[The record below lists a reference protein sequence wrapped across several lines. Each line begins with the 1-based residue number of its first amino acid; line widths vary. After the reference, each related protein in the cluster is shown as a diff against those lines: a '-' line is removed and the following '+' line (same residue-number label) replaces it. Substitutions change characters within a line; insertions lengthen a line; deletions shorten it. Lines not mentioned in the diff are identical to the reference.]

1 MGHDCS
7 DLHLSEKM
15 RVRIPAG
22 MFLVSSAA
30 LMYEISL
37 SRLLAI
43 ELWHHYAFLIISG
56 ALLGYGVAGA
66 FRLSWSQRIPPLLP
80 VLCFSLLLIP
90 IFLLSSHLPFDPALM
105 ALDTWHGGWM
115 LLIFLLLAVPFF
127 LAGLTLNLLLER
139 HAEHAHFLYAS
150 DLVGAACGCIG
161 FFLSAP
167 RLTEIEGLGVPAL
180 LAACSSLCLAS
191 GKKQNILALATL
203 LTLLCSSFWLGK
215 LELRISDYKDL
226 PLALRYPGSK
236 LLETQRDASVRI
248 DWLETPL
255 ARFAPGLSLEF
266 RGSLPDQLGL
276 TLDGDSL
283 TGMAPLIPD
292 SLGPYLRH
300 LPEWVLYFDQPPP
313 EKVLI
318 LKTIGG
324 QQALAAVEAGA
335 SSIMVQTP
343 FPLLTK
349 KLAESS
355 HFPQIELR
363 ATGARSLLAEAC
375 SEPCQMSEPRFDRIL
390 VSVESSAPLG
400 STGMDPLKTDPL
412 MSMEGIQAL
421 LDRLAP
427 GGWLAVHRFL
437 LPPPRGEMRLLATVI
452 EVMRLKGWQAEQKL
466 GVFRSLSTLMVLV
479 SREAWTPEDSKRFS
493 EFCLSRGFAPVYHP
507 GMLETE
513 RNTGIRLPVPVYT
526 QGVQELLADPPAF
539 HARTPFNLEP
549 VSDDRPYFDLFLN
562 WSRLHE
568 IRKNLDGK
576 WEGLVEAG
584 LLVPLLFA
592 AVSLSSL
599 LLIGIPV
606 LPHLRKLE
614 NAIPILLY
622 FASIGLAFMLVEIAL
637 LEKLTTFLGHPVYSF
652 ALVLGGLLTASGFGS
667 FLSRNRS
674 WSEMR
679 FYFLL
684 LLSGLFVCF
693 RFLPDLLRELSG
705 EGWALRLLW
714 SWLVVGT
721 IGLLMGIPFPAGL
734 KHFVVFR
741 KRTEERRN
749 RVALAWC
756 ANACASV
763 AGATGALWITQLS
776 GQSVLFLL
784 GVLAYGTAWLIIEF
798 LGS

>member
-1 MGHDCS
+1 
-7 DLHLSEKM
+7 M
-15 RVRIPAG
+15 RARIPAG

-66 FRLSWSQRIPPLLP
+66 FRLAWSQRISPLLP

-90 IFLLSSHLPFDPALM
+90 IFLLSSYLPFDPALM

-150 DLVGAACGCIG
+150 DLVGAACGCTG

-191 GKKQNILALATL
+191 GKKQNVLALTTL

-266 RGSLPDQLGL
+266 RGSLPEQLGL

-324 QQALAAVEAGA
+324 Q
-335 SSIMVQTP
+335 
-343 FPLLTK
+343 
-349 KLAESS
+349 
-355 HFPQIELR
+355 
-363 ATGARSLLAEAC
+363 
-375 SEPCQMSEPRFDRIL
+375 
-390 VSVESSAPLG
+390 
-400 STGMDPLKTDPL
+400 
-412 MSMEGIQAL
+412 
-421 LDRLAP
+421 
-427 GGWLAVHRFL
+427 
-437 LPPPRGEMRLLATVI
+437 
-452 EVMRLKGWQAEQKL
+452 
-466 GVFRSLSTLMVLV
+466 
-479 SREAWTPEDSKRFS
+479 
-493 EFCLSRGFAPVYHP
+493 
-507 GMLETE
+507 
-513 RNTGIRLPVPVYT
+513 
-526 QGVQELLADPPAF
+526 
-539 HARTPFNLEP
+539 
-549 VSDDRPYFDLFLN
+549 
-562 WSRLHE
+562 
-568 IRKNLDGK
+568 
-576 WEGLVEAG
+576 
-584 LLVPLLFA
+584 
-592 AVSLSSL
+592 
-599 LLIGIPV
+599 
-606 LPHLRKLE
+606 
-614 NAIPILLY
+614 
-622 FASIGLAFMLVEIAL
+622 
-637 LEKLTTFLGHPVYSF
+637 
-652 ALVLGGLLTASGFGS
+652 
-667 FLSRNRS
+667 
-674 WSEMR
+674 
-679 FYFLL
+679 
-684 LLSGLFVCF
+684 
-693 RFLPDLLRELSG
+693 
-705 EGWALRLLW
+705 
-714 SWLVVGT
+714 
-721 IGLLMGIPFPAGL
+721 
-734 KHFVVFR
+734 
-741 KRTEERRN
+741 
-749 RVALAWC
+749 
-756 ANACASV
+756 
-763 AGATGALWITQLS
+763 
-776 GQSVLFLL
+776 
-784 GVLAYGTAWLIIEF
+784 
-798 LGS
+798 